1 MSETIEQTNTKI
13 VVDPESSVFVGNLSP
28 ETTAEDL
35 KQVFGES
42 VKVEIPTFQSD
53 RTYPR
58 IFAFVTFED
67 KVDVEELKEKFDKT
81 VIKDKS
87 IYVTKVLTP
96 EEQQLKKQ
104 KRRANQRGKAVPA
117 PPKKNKETKVPLE
130 QMERS
135 KDTLYVNNIPYHTT
149 KNEIASFF
157 GTSEESVVLPMRRM
171 KDTATKRVFFSK
183 KYNRGI
189 AFVSFPEGTDI
200 EAKAAEFNGK
210 TFEDR
215 ELTVDVAANKPAHN
229 ETEPQTE
236 TANATSE

>member
-1 MSETIEQTNTKI
+1 MSEIIETNTKI
-13 VVDPESSVFVGNLSP
+13 VVDPETSIFVGNLSP
-28 ETTAEDL
+28 ETSPEDL
-35 KQVFGES
+35 QKVFGES
-42 VKVEIPTFQSD
+42 VKVEIPTLQSD

-58 IFAFVTFED
+58 IFAFVTFDD
-67 KVDVEELKEKFDKT
+67 KVDVEDLRSKFDKT

-117 PPKKNKETKVPLE
+117 PPKKNKEAQVPLE

-149 KNEIASFF
+149 KAEIASFF
-157 GTSEESVVLPMRRM
+157 GTTEESVILPMRRM
-171 KDTATKRVFFSK
+171 KDTTTKRVFFSRK
-183 KYNRGI
+183 FNRGI

-210 TFEDR
+210 NFEDR
-215 ELTVDVAANKPAHN
+215 ELTVDVAANKPAH
-229 ETEPQTE
+229 TEPVQTE
-236 TANATSE
+236 AEHGNSTSE